1 MSNTQYTALKNKLS
15 GQNTFILSAVAYANY
30 NTVKNDTN
38 VMKYSIEDTYTHL
51 ASVDLSALLSD
62 TNLMGLKI
70 TGAAVADVST
80 INSQYLTLTTGKSK
94 FNAVT
99 VTDTAA
105 NLLGNATILATLRN
119 NNLVKNIY
127 ATGASIANITTLKSN
142 PKVSGITVS
151 DTDANFKLATNAS
164 LVSYSRITG
173 FSLTGVATASLT
185 GTGISNYLTNSK
197 ITSIDI
203 ADTLTNINGITDTI
217 MGNAKLNQI
226 TANSILIT
234 NIAAMAIKPKV
245 TSINVSDS
253 WTNIKTYFADNG
265 ANGGGTRNDQNA
277 KVKSFT
283 ITS

>member
-1 MSNTQYTALKNKLS
+1 LATASTL
-15 GQNTFILSAVAYANY
+15 
-30 NTVKNDTN
+30 
-38 VMKYSIEDTYTHL
+38 
-51 ASVDLSALLSD
+51 
-62 TNLMGLKI
+62 TNLR
-70 TGAAVADVST
+70 S
-80 INSQYLTLTTGKSK
+80 
-94 FNAVT
+94 
-99 VTDTAA
+99 
-105 NLLGNATILATLRN
+105 

-217 MGNAKLNQI
+217 MGNTKLNQI
-226 TANSILIT
+226 TANSILISQIGT
-234 NIAAMAIKPKV
+234 VGDATTLSGKAKV
-245 TSINVSDS
+245 TAINVSDS
-253 WTNIKTYFADNG
+253 WANIKTYFSTG
-265 ANGGGTRNDQNA
+265 PGTNQNA
-277 KVKSFT
+277 KVKSYT